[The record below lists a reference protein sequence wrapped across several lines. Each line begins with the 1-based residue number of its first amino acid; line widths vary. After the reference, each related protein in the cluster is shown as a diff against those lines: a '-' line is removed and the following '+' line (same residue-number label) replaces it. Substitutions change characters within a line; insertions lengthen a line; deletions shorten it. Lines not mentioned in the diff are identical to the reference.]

1 MKFLF
6 QIKCFFLL
14 QQKKTHMHLSSGFLL
29 LLIFNCYVSSGQ
41 SPLKPVWNYRYGGAD
56 ADGTTGFIQTRD
68 GGYTMAGY
76 STSGA
81 TGDKTQPS
89 QGSFDYWV
97 VKTDSAGIMQF
108 NFRFGG
114 LNEDLLTT
122 ITQTADG
129 GYLLGGYSSSGISGD
144 KTENSRGIYDY
155 WIIKTDY
162 SGNKLWHKRFG
173 GNDYDQLYEVL
184 PAAGGGFL
192 LGGWSA
198 SGISGDV
205 TDSSRGDKDYW
216 VVRID
221 SAGNKLWDKRYGG
234 NADDIFSCMVNS
246 TDGEF
251 LLCGS
256 TASDSSGDKTQ
267 NSRGTN
273 DYWIVKIDTA
283 GNKIWDKRFGG
294 SNIDYPTDIKP
305 TYDGN
310 YIIGGWSDSPMDG
323 DRSDSTNGGQDFWII
338 KIDSSGNK
346 IWDRDFG
353 GIATEDDFGNLFQ
366 TLDSGILI
374 TGTSYSNIS
383 GDKTEDNLGVEQGW
397 LIKTD
402 SLGIMLWD
410 KTIFTLGHDESALTI
425 QSSDGCYEVTVP
437 TQSGIGGYKSQDAR
451 GFNDYWIIKLCDS
464 TLLPTANFI
473 ATDVMICPGTCTEF
487 LNFSTNILS
496 YQWSF
501 PGGVPS
507 SSTDSIP
514 PSICYA
520 IPGTYD
526 VTLIAGNYFSF
537 DTLQL
542 QNFITVFPQTAPQS
556 IIQAD
561 DTLFSNQGFYT
572 YQWYF
577 NGTIINGATNY
588 YYVAL
593 ANGDYNVVC
602 SDSNGCELEAV
613 ISNVFTEVGN
623 LFPDQ
628 NILIYPN
635 PVSEYLQ
642 VVFSSPLIKSQSDNI
657 WFSIFDIKGNR
668 VFSKMQEISSLS
680 AVKIEPCFSI
690 DVSMLDDG
698 MYWLQVFTRDEQI
711 RSKFVKSAKN

>member
-1 MKFLF
+1 MYKTLF
-6 QIKCFFLL
+6 QIKMIPVLCSLVFLC
-14 QQKKTHMHLSSGFLL
+14 LS
-29 LLIFNCYVSSGQ
+29 IFYDNKSYGQ
-41 SPLKPVWNYRYGGAD
+41 SPLKPIWNYRYGGAD
-56 ADGTTGFIQTRD
+56 ADGTTSFIHARD
-68 GGYTMAGY
+68 GGYVMAGY

-97 VKTDSAGIMQF
+97 VKTDSAGFMQF

-114 LNEDLLTT
+114 LNEDLLTS
-122 ITQTADG
+122 IMQTADG
-129 GYLLGGYSSSGISGD
+129 GYLLGGYSASGITGD

-155 WIIKTDY
+155 WILKTDS
-162 SGNKLWHKRFG
+162 SGNKIWDKRFG

-198 SGISGDV
+198 SGVSGDV

-221 SAGNKLWDKRYGG
+221 SAGNKLWDKKYGG
-234 NADDIFSCMVNS
+234 SADDIFSCMVASN
-246 TDGEF
+246 DGGY
-251 LLCGS
+251 LLCG
-256 TASDSSGDKTQ
+256 TTVSDSSGDKTQ
-267 NSRGTN
+267 NSRGSN
-273 DYWIVKIDTA
+273 DYWIVRIDTA

-323 DRSDSTNGGQDFWII
+323 DRSDSTNGGQDFWIV

-346 IWDRDFG
+346 IWDKDFG
-353 GIATEDDFGNLFQ
+353 GNAIEDDFGNLFQ
-366 TLDSGILI
+366 TLDSGIMI

-383 GDKTEDNLGVEQGW
+383 GEKTENNLGIEQGW

-402 SLGIMLWD
+402 SLGNQLWD
-410 KTIFTLGHDESALTI
+410 KTIFTLGHDESALSI
-425 QSSDGCYEVTVP
+425 QSSDGCYEIAVP
-437 TQSGIGGYKSQDAR
+437 TQGGIGGYKSQDAR

-473 ATDVMICPGTCTEF
+473 ATDVMICPGTCTDF
-487 LNFSTNILS
+487 LNFSVNAIS

-520 IPGTYD
+520 SPGTYD
-526 VTLIAGNYFSF
+526 ATLITGNYFSY
-537 DTLQL
+537 DTLEL
-542 QNFITVFPQTAPQS
+542 QNFVTVFPQTAPQS
-556 IIQAD
+556 ITQVN
-561 DTLFSNQGFYT
+561 DTLYSNQGFVS

-577 NGTIINGATNY
+577 NGSVINGASNY
-588 YYVAL
+588 YYFAQT
-593 ANGDYNVVC
+593 NGDYNVVC

-613 ISNVFTEVGN
+613 IFNVLTEVRN
-623 LFPDQ
+623 LSIYPDIQ
-628 NILIYPN
+628 IFPN
-635 PVSEYLQ
+635 PVSETLH
-642 VVFSSPLIKSQSDNI
+642 VELPSSLINSGSVAVRI
-657 WFSIFDIKGNR
+657 VIFDIKGNKVLVDEQE
-668 VFSKMQEISSLS
+668 VFSQPS
-680 AVKIEPCFSI
+680 VKNQTEMII
-690 DVSMLDDG
+690 DVRMLADG
-698 MYWLQVFTRDEQI
+698 MYWLQTFIGDKTVRN
-711 RSKFVKSAKN
+711 KFVKSSGD

>member
-1 MKFLF
+1 MYTIPFRIKMIPVLCSLAFL
-6 QIKCFFLL
+6 C
-14 QQKKTHMHLSSGFLL
+14 
-29 LLIFNCYVSSGQ
+29 LIIFHDNKSYGQ
-41 SPLKPVWNYRYGGAD
+41 SPLKPIWNYRYGGAD
-56 ADGTTGFIQTRD
+56 ADGTTSFIHSGD
-68 GGYTMAGY
+68 GGYVIAGY

-81 TGDKTQPS
+81 TGDKSQPS

-97 VKTDSAGIMQF
+97 VKTDSAGIIQF

-122 ITQTADG
+122 ILQTVDG
-129 GYLLGGYSSSGISGD
+129 GYLLGGYSASGITGD
-144 KTENSRGIYDY
+144 KSENSRGIYDY
-155 WIIKTDY
+155 WIVKTDS
-162 SGNKLWHKRFG
+162 SGNKIWDKRFG

-198 SGISGDV
+198 SGVSGDV

-234 NADDIFSCMVNS
+234 NADDIFSCMVTS

-256 TASDSSGDKTQ
+256 TASDSSGEKTQ
-267 NSRGTN
+267 NSRGSN

-305 TYDGN
+305 TFDGN

-353 GIATEDDFGNLFQ
+353 GIATEDDFGNLFE
-366 TLDSGILI
+366 TLDSGIMI

-383 GDKTEDNLGVEQGW
+383 GEKTENNLGIEQGW

-402 SLGIMLWD
+402 SLGNLLWD

-425 QSSDGCYEVTVP
+425 QSPDGCYEVAVP

-464 TLLPTANFI
+464 TLLPDANFI
-473 ATDVMICPGTCTEF
+473 SSDVMICPGTCIEF
-487 LNFSTNILS
+487 LNFSVNAIS

-501 PGGVPS
+501 PGGIPS

-514 PSICYA
+514 PMICYA
-520 IPGTYD
+520 NPGIYD
-526 VTLIAGNYFSF
+526 ATLITGNYFSY
-537 DTLQL
+537 DTLEL

-556 IIQAD
+556 ITQIN
-561 DTLFSNQGFYT
+561 DTLYSNQGFIS

-577 NGTIINGATNY
+577 NGSIISGATNY
-588 YYVAL
+588 FYFAQV
-593 ANGDYNVVC
+593 NGDYYVVC
-602 SDSNGCELEAV
+602 HDSNGCELEAAIFDV
-613 ISNVFTEVGN
+613 LTGVGD
-623 LFPDQ
+623 LSIHHEFQ
-628 NILIYPN
+628 IFPN
-635 PVSEYLQ
+635 PAFETLHLE
-642 VVFSSPLIKSQSDNI
+642 FPSSIINSGSVLVR
-657 WFSIFDIKGNR
+657 FLIFDIKGNKVLR
-668 VFSKMQEISSLS
+668 EEQEIFSQSSN
-680 AVKIEPCFSI
+680 KTQTEMSI
-690 DVSMLDDG
+690 DVSMLADG
-698 MYWLQVFTRDEQI
+698 MYWLQTFIGDEVV
-711 RSKFVKSAKN
+711 RNKFIKSSWD